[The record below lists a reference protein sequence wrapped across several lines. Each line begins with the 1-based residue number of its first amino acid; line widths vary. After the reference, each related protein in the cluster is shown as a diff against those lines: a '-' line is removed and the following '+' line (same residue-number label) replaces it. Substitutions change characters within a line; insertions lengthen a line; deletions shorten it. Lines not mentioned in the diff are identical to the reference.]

1 MLILIF
7 KKGRDVQRK
16 DIDFIV
22 FAQITIN
29 HFTQYASKKK
39 ALVDKVLNNSRR
51 IMFELYIVQ
60 FHRLLLG

>member
-39 ALVDKVLNNSRR
+39 ALVDKA
-51 IMFELYIVQ
+51 
-60 FHRLLLG
+60 